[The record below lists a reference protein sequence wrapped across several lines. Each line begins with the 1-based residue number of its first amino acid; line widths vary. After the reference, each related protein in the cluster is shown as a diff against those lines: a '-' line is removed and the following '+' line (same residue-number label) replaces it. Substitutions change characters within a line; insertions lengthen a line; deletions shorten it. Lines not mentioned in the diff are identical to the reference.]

1 MSVLVAFMIAGAV
14 MPAGLVVTAAVVVAA
29 TVLEASGVVMMA
41 VAAMG
46 VSTVTFVVIGH
57 CSGAI
62 SMFVIHLV
70 VIVTSSSFRS

>member
-14 MPAGLVVTAAVVVAA
+14 MPAEFVVTAAVVVAA
-29 TVLEASGVVMMA
+29 TVLEASGVMMA

-46 VSTVTFVVIGH
+46 VSTATFVVIGH